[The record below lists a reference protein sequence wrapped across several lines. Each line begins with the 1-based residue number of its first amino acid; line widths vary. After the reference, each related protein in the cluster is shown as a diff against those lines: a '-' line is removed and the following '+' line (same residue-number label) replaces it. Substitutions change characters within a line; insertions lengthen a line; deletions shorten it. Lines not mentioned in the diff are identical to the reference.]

1 MTQLDYSKFKTEI
14 NLTQY
19 AAHLG
24 YEIDRKKSTRSS
36 IAMRKDSD
44 KVIISRRGNLWVYFS
59 VTDDNDNGT
68 IIDFAEKRTHK
79 SIGEIGRDLQNW
91 IRGGIS
97 LPDAKS
103 YAREVAPQ
111 EYDPAR
117 IEGIFKSLKPV
128 HKHRYLG
135 SRGLTDALLIDRRFA
150 GRIFADRYQNAVF
163 PHFKGGQVCGLE
175 LKNHDKALFV
185 RGSEKTLWRSYV
197 FKDDNTLILAEAVI
211 DALSYHA
218 LYRREKAVYAAT
230 GGGLSPEQGEII
242 TAFIRDF
249 DTLEHIIIIPDH
261 DQGGDKFEK
270 RIREAVELSGFDGLC
285 ETHRP
290 CLEGQDWNDVYKDTL
305 NEEVKPCQMTL

>member
-1 MTQLDYSKFKTEI
+1 MNQLDYSKFKTDI

-59 VTDDNDNGT
+59 VTDDDDNGT
-68 IIDFAEKRTHK
+68 IIDFAQKRTHK
-79 SIGEIGRDLQNW
+79 SMGEIGRDLQNW
-91 IRGGIS
+91 THGGVS

-103 YAREVAPQ
+103 YVREVAPQ

-117 IEGIFKSLKPV
+117 IERIFKSLKPV
-128 HKHRYLG
+128 HRHRYLG
-135 SRGLTDALLIDRRFA
+135 NRGLTDALLIDRRFA

-163 PHFKGGQVCGLE
+163 PHFKDGQVCGLE

-249 DTLEHIIIIPDH
+249 VNLEHIIIIPDH

-270 RIREAVELSGFDGLC
+270 RILEAVEVSGFEGLL
-285 ETHRP
+285 ETHKP
-290 CLEGQDWNDVYKDTL
+290 CHEGHDWNDVYKDTL
-305 NEEVKPCQMTL
+305 K

>member
-1 MTQLDYSKFKTEI
+1 MAKLDYSKFKTDI

-79 SIGEIGRDLQNW
+79 SIGEIGRDLQSW
-91 IRGGIS
+91 IGGGVS

-103 YAREVAPQ
+103 YVREVAPQ
-111 EYDPAR
+111 EYDSVS
-117 IEGIFKSLKPV
+117 IEGNFKSLKPV
-128 HKHRYLG
+128 HKHRYLA
-135 SRGLTDALLIDRRFA
+135 SRGLTDTLLIDRRFA
-150 GRIFADRYQNAVF
+150 GCIFADRYQNAAF

-175 LKNHDKALFV
+175 LKNDDKALFV
-185 RGSEKTLWRSYV
+185 RGSEKTLWRSYA
-197 FKDDNTLILAEAVI
+197 FKSDNTLILAEAVI

-218 LYRREKAVYAAT
+218 LYHRETAVYAAT
-230 GGGLSPEQGEII
+230 GGGLSPEQGKII
-242 TAFIRDF
+242 TTFIRDF
-249 DTLEHIIIIPDH
+249 AALEHIIIIPDH

-270 RIREAVELSGFDGLC
+270 RIREAVELSGFDEFC

-290 CLEGQDWNDVYKDTL
+290 CLEGQDWNDVYKETL
-305 NEEVKPCQMTL
+305 

>member
-44 KVIISRRGNLWVYFS
+44 KVIISKRGNLWVYFS

-79 SIGEIGRDLQNW
+79 SIGEIGRELQNW
-91 IRGGIS
+91 IGGGVS
-97 LPDAKS
+97 LPDAIS
-103 YAREVAPQ
+103 YVREVAPQ

-117 IEGIFKSLKPV
+117 IAGIFKSLKPV
-128 HKHRYLG
+128 YKHRYLA
-135 SRGLTDALLIDRRFA
+135 SRGLTDALLTDKRFV
-150 GRIFADRYQNAVF
+150 GRVFTDRYQNAAF
-163 PHFKGGQVCGLE
+163 PHFKDGQVCGLE
-175 LKNHDKALFV
+175 LKNHDKAIRVL
-185 RGSEKTLWRSYV
+185 SPLKTLWRSYV
-197 FKDDNTLILAEAVI
+197 FKGDNTLILAEAVI

-218 LYRREKAVYAAT
+218 LYNRGNAVYAAT
-230 GGGLSPEQGEII
+230 GGGLSPEQSQII
-242 TAFIRDF
+242 TAFIRNF
-249 DTLEHIIIIPDH
+249 ANLEHIIIIPDH

-270 RIREAVELSGFDGLC
+270 RIREAVELSGFEGLC

-305 NEEVKPCQMTL
+305 EKTGKIMHI

>member
-24 YEIDRKKSTRSS
+24 YEVDRKKSTRSS

-44 KVIISRRGNLWVYFS
+44 KVIISKRGNLWVYFS

-91 IRGGIS
+91 IGGSVS
-97 LPDAKS
+97 LPNAKN
-103 YAREVAPQ
+103 YVREVASQ
-111 EYDPAR
+111 DYDPAR

-128 HKHRYLG
+128 DKHRYLA
-135 SRGLTDALLIDRRFA
+135 SRGLTDNLLIDRRFT

-230 GGGLSPEQGEII
+230 GGGLSLEQGEII

-249 DTLEHIIIIPDH
+249 DTLEYIIIIPDH

-270 RIREAVELSGFDGLC
+270 RILEAVEASGFEGLC

-290 CLEGQDWNDVYKDTL
+290 CLVGQDWNDVYRDTL
-305 NEEVKPCQMTL
+305 EKT

>member
-59 VTDDNDNGT
+59 VTDDSDNGT

-91 IRGGIS
+91 IGGGVS
-97 LPDAKS
+97 LPHAKS
-103 YAREVAPQ
+103 YVREVAPQ

-117 IEGIFKSLKPV
+117 IAGIFKALKPV
-128 HKHRYLG
+128 NKHRYLA
-135 SRGLTDALLIDRRFA
+135 SRGLTDALLTERRFA
-150 GRIFADRYQNAVF
+150 GRVFTDRYQNAAF
-163 PHFKGGQVCGLE
+163 PHFKDGQVCGLE

-218 LYRREKAVYAAT
+218 LYHREKAVYAAT

-242 TAFIRDF
+242 TAFICDF
-249 DTLEHIIIIPDH
+249 EALEHIIIIPDH
-261 DQGGDKFEK
+261 DQGGEKFEK
-270 RIREAVELSGFDGLC
+270 RIREAIELSSFNGLC

-290 CLEGQDWNDVYKDTL
+290 CLEGQDWNDVYKDTP
-305 NEEVKPCQMTL
+305 EKTGKIMHI

>member
-1 MTQLDYSKFKTEI
+1 MTQLDYSKFKTDI

-59 VTDDNDNGT
+59 VTDDSDNGT

-79 SIGEIGRDLQNW
+79 SIGEIGRELQNW
-91 IRGGIS
+91 IGDGVS

-103 YAREVAPQ
+103 YVREVAPQ

-117 IEGIFKSLKPV
+117 IAGIFKSLKPV
-128 HKHRYLG
+128 YKHRYLA
-135 SRGLTDALLIDRRFA
+135 SRGLTDALLTDRRFV
-150 GRIFADRYQNAVF
+150 GRVFTDRYQNAAF
-163 PHFKGGQVCGLE
+163 PHFKDGQVCGLE

-185 RGSEKTLWRSYV
+185 RGSEKTLWRSNV
-197 FKDDNTLILAEAVI
+197 FKGDNTLILAEAVI
-211 DALSYHA
+211 DALSYYA
-218 LYRREKAVYAAT
+218 LFNRGNAVYAAT
-230 GGGLSPEQGEII
+230 GGGLSLEQSEII
-242 TAFIRDF
+242 TAFIRNF
-249 DTLEHIIIIPDH
+249 ANLEHIIIIPDY

-270 RIREAVELSGFDGLC
+270 RILEAVEESGFEGLL
-285 ETHRP
+285 ETHKP
-290 CLEGQDWNDVYKDTL
+290 CHEGHDWNDVYKDTL
-305 NEEVKPCQMTL
+305 EKTGKIMHI

>member
-1 MTQLDYSKFKTEI
+1 MNQLDYSKFKTDI

-68 IIDFAEKRTHK
+68 IIDFAQKRTHK

-91 IRGGIS
+91 TLGGIS
-97 LPDAKS
+97 LPHAKT
-103 YAREVAPQ
+103 YVRDVAPQ

-117 IEGIFKSLKPV
+117 IERIFKSLKPV
-128 HKHRYLG
+128 HRHRYLG
-135 SRGLTDALLIDRRFA
+135 NRGLTDALLIDRRFA

-163 PHFKGGQVCGLE
+163 PHFKDGQVCGLE
-175 LKNHDKALFV
+175 LKNHDKAMFV
-185 RGSEKTLWRSYV
+185 RGSEKTLWRSCV

-249 DTLEHIIIIPDH
+249 DALEHIIIIPDH

-290 CLEGQDWNDVYKDTL
+290 CLEGQDWNDVYKDAL
-305 NEEVKPCQMTL
+305 KKL

>member
-1 MTQLDYSKFKTEI
+1 MTQLDYSKFKTDI

-59 VTDDNDNGT
+59 VTDDSDDGT

-79 SIGEIGRDLQNW
+79 SIGEIGRELQNW
-91 IRGGIS
+91 TLGRVL

-103 YAREVAPQ
+103 YVREVAPQ

-117 IEGIFKSLKPV
+117 IAGICKSLKPV
-128 HKHRYLG
+128 YKHRYLA
-135 SRGLTDALLIDRRFA
+135 SRGLTDALLTDRRFA
-150 GRIFADRYQNAVF
+150 GRIFTDRYQNAAF
-163 PHFKGGQVCGLE
+163 PHFKDGQVCGLE

-197 FKDDNTLILAEAVI
+197 FKGDNTLILAEAVI
-211 DALSYHA
+211 YALSYYA
-218 LYRREKAVYAAT
+218 LFQRATAVYAAT
-230 GGGLSPEQGEII
+230 GGGLSPEQSEII
-242 TAFIRDF
+242 TAFIRNF
-249 DTLEHIIIIPDH
+249 ANLEHIIIIPDH

-270 RIREAVELSGFDGLC
+270 RILEAVEVSGFKGLL
-285 ETHRP
+285 ETHKP
-290 CLEGQDWNDVYKDTL
+290 SHEGDDWNDVYKGTL
-305 NEEVKPCQMTL
+305 KKL